1 MDKLPL
7 EVLAMIFDF
16 FPLTERAKLRE
27 VSRCFK
33 KAVEYNLKRVTQIEF
48 ECYSTDASAQNYLS
62 RNSKGR
68 NSLKSFWS
76 FANSYCG
83 QSIEINAEGHQFYIE
98 DILAIASKLKFI
110 TCENIHSNHFGRFDV
125 DMFDLFP
132 QLEGFKM
139 GFDPDYQDHYY
150 TKVRPWCTSL
160 LAQHREKKGKKILC
174 LSLPCDHLFK
184 CDTKRTELPVG
195 LRRLML
201 NCNLHPDLSPHPP
214 VTPEV
219 SWSLVELRISGL
231 PNLNNFSPA
240 FSSLK
245 KLTFMTE
252 TVKEK
257 PIRALIHM
265 FAGAIGQLEEFT
277 FVGDVSARA
286 EREIYTLAAHGKH
299 LRTFIFIHGFYNE
312 HPHEYEEE
320 EGEEEEPVEEVLKIE
335 LDSPKLKRLVIQ
347 TRRPIAVKVTARR
360 LHHFEIKR
368 APSVVALDVDCCH
381 LAYFKLVAAEISFDL
396 PQLIAS
402 ARRLRFLILEN
413 FKLPRESVA
422 RIISSLNENRSIQK
436 VHLKDLLEGREGP
449 TERNFIDRES
459 IDQIVYTSLVTPDFE
474 LIVSNL
480 PDLQNVN
487 VNIPDLVIV
496 LDDNIRA
503 MKIERGPCRLIN
515 RTPLDGTRCSVTGF
529 VHAVHFYFPQAMSNL
544 RIFSVYVQAI
554 TPQLVSHLEARCHNI
569 RGVGATGSYSAEQH
583 GRVPKRW
590 TEWIASLKDLR
601 VIFGSFT
608 QHQMIDI
615 LDNLKTNKLVVYN
628 NLFSNPRTLIEDQL
642 HELILDLS
650 QRQVLVKYSFP
661 WRCSCGAKCPLF
673 NPPSI
678 IFGEMESYV

>member
-7 EVLAMIFDF
+7 EVLTMIFDF
-16 FPLTERAKLRE
+16 FPLDERAKLRE

-33 KAVEYNLKRVTQIEF
+33 EAVEYNLKSVTQIEF
-48 ECYSTDASAQNYLS
+48 ECYSPDASAQNYLS
-62 RNSKGR
+62 RTGKSPY
-68 NSLKSFWS
+68 SLKSFWS

-83 QSIEINAEGHQFYIE
+83 QSIKINAEGYQFGPE
-98 DILAIASKLKFI
+98 EILAIASKLKFI
-110 TCENIHSNHFGRFDV
+110 TCENIGSHHFRSYDV

-139 GFDPDYQDHYY
+139 DFDPNYQDYSY
-150 TKVRPWCTSL
+150 TDVSPWCTSL

-174 LSLPCDHLFK
+174 LSLPCDHPFD
-184 CDTKRTELPVG
+184 CGTKRTELPVG
-195 LRRLML
+195 LQRLML
-201 NCNLHPDLSPHPP
+201 NYSIHRDFPPHPR

-219 SWSLVELRISGL
+219 SSSLVELQIDGL
-231 PNLNNFSPA
+231 PDLDNFSPD

-245 KLTFMTE
+245 RLTFMTE
-252 TVKEK
+252 TVEEK

-402 ARRLRFLILEN
+402 ARRLKFLILEN
-413 FKLPRESVA
+413 FKLPRRSVV
-422 RIISSLNENRSIQK
+422 RIISSLNENTSIQK
-436 VHLKDLLEGREGP
+436 VRLKDLLDSSEQP
-449 TERNFIDRES
+449 TGQKFNDNES
-459 IDQIVYTSLVTPDFE
+459 QIVYVLPVRSDFE
-474 LIVSNL
+474 LIVSNS
-480 PDLQNVN
+480 PDLQDATVN
-487 VNIPDLVIV
+487 RPDLVTV
-496 LDDNIRA
+496 LDDNIRV
-503 MKIERGPCRLIN
+503 MKIERMSIHLTR
-515 RTPLDGTRCSVTGF
+515 LDGTRCSVLSFDRTLQ
-529 VHAVHFYFPQAMSNL
+529 FYFRQVMSNL
-544 RIFSVYVQAI
+544 RIFSVDVQTI
-554 TPQLVSHLEARCHNI
+554 TLQLLSHLEAHCHNV
-569 RGVGATGSYSAEQH
+569 RGVEATGSCLAEQH

-615 LDNLKTNKLVVYN
+615 LDNLKTNKLIVYN
-628 NLFSNPRTLIEDQL
+628 KLFSSPRILIDDRL
-642 HELILDLS
+642 HELIIDLS

-673 NPPSI
+673 DPPYI
-678 IFGEMESYV
+678 RFGKMESYV